1 MKSSRLV
8 VLITASSLALPMAH
22 GQTPEA
28 PDALCAGIAHVVKTA
43 NEARPFISLV
53 PAGQSLGMLPRL
65 NQSPSGFADFTACE
79 LYRAGNAK
87 EGVNGGGPFNYVRCN
102 MLQETSAQNMWDKAA
117 AAKAAAAAAYDKL
130 AVRAKACLEPQGWA
144 AAGGERVRNYEDYE
158 TALIFSRPDSLNS
171 VVVSLVED
179 NSSPSA
185 RTASVSWSVNL
196 AVRNPNP
203 GHPMPE

>member
-1 MKSSRLV
+1 MKSSWLV
-8 VLITASSLALPMAH
+8 VLIAASSLALPMAH
-22 GQTPEA
+22 GQTQGS

-43 NEARPFISLV
+43 SEERPFISLV
-53 PAGQSLGMLPRL
+53 PAGQSLGMLPGL
-65 NQSPSGFADFTACE
+65 NQSPSGFADFKACE

-102 MLQETSAQNMWDKAA
+102 MLQETNAQNMWDKAA

-144 AAGGERVRNYEDYE
+144 AAGGERVRNDEDYE

-185 RTASVSWSVNL
+185 RTASVSWSVDL

-203 GHPMPE
+203 GHPKPE

>member
-1 MKSSRLV
+1 MTSSRLV
-8 VLITASSLALPMAH
+8 APLAALVVTLPLAH

-28 PDALCAGIAHVVKTA
+28 PDPLCAGIAHVVKTA
-43 NEARPFISLV
+43 DEERPFISLV

-65 NQSPSGFADFTACE
+65 NQSPSGFADFKACE

-102 MLQETSAQNMWDKAA
+102 MLQETNAQNMWDKAT

-130 AVRAKACLEPQGWA
+130 AVRAKACLEPQGWTA
-144 AAGGERVRNYEDYE
+144 SGGERVRNYEDYE
-158 TALIFSRPDSLNS
+158 TALIFSRAGS
-171 VVVSLVED
+171 VNTVAVLLTED

-185 RTASVSWSVNL
+185 RSASISWSVNL

-203 GHPMPE
+203 GYPKPE